1 MKLLNIIN
9 ENTNVDKERKRV
21 KTIHKAIRRGIVTVE
36 GYRFRYELP
45 EEYTFHMV
53 DDVLTQTSIKFTFYN
68 HDLGQNFGGVGLP
81 LRVWRIE
88 DGKDV
93 FVNGN
98 LSKDNVSDIVY
109 GDEYLLNTRSGVD
122 YANVKNKVKNKYGN
136 FDINCIMTTPSDT
149 IMVNEEE
156 KDNNL
161 TEKDRK
167 KIELIYK
174 WEEQIDLNENHD
186 DYKQKQIK
194 KGKTVYKALRKGT
207 IGSNDPNEPHFSY
220 ELPDDFSVYSINV
233 VIIISLNKIKIKE
246 LNRGCNLGSFNADY
260 MGNSIRKRFSHF
272 GIVLISSYGDRYF
285 EYDIEPWER
294 PLNEEKDNNLTI
306 KDRKKIELIYKLFK
320 TGKYK
325 DDDMVYRYILPDDYW
340 MSNDDETGELI
351 VVLTMN
357 PTQTLNLYAVF
368 PRPDGKT
375 YDRYVDKVHA
385 SLYNE
390 AKRRIK
396 DKFER
401 YNIQIIF

>member
-9 ENTNVDKERKRV
+9 EDTNVDKERKRV

-81 LRVWRIE
+81 LKVWRIE

-156 KDNNL
+156 KDNEL
-161 TEKDRK
+161 TD
-167 KIELIYK
+167 
-174 WEEQIDLNENHD
+174 
-186 DYKQKQIK
+186 
-194 KGKTVYKALRKGT
+194 
-207 IGSNDPNEPHFSY
+207 
-220 ELPDDFSVYSINV
+220 
-233 VIIISLNKIKIKE
+233 
-246 LNRGCNLGSFNADY
+246 
-260 MGNSIRKRFSHF
+260 
-272 GIVLISSYGDRYF
+272 
-285 EYDIEPWER
+285 
-294 PLNEEKDNNLTI
+294 

-320 TGKYK
+320 RGKYTEN
-325 DDDMVYRYILPDDYW
+325 DIIYNYVLPDEYW
-340 MSNDDETGELI
+340 TSNDDETGELI
-351 VVLTMN
+351 VVLTMD
-357 PTQTLNLYAVF
+357 PTQKMKLYSTMRKEDGNLYHHEVPVRA
-368 PRPDGKT
+368 T
-375 YDRYVDKVHA
+375 QYA
-385 SLYNE
+385 SLYDD